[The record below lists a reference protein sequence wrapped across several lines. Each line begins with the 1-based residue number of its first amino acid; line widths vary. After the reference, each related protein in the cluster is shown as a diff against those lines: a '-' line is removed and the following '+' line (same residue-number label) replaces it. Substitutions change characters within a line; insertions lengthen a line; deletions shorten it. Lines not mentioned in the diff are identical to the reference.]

1 MPPSTVPTS
10 QRWIVCV
17 LDFKGRK
24 RPLMQPGL
32 YTELFFLDEATA
44 LAVDAR
50 ENQARIAADTGA
62 TVDLGDHEDVAL
74 ALALA
79 VWYGEASRD
88 SLPQTDQ
95 ADEANTKRTN
105 RHNGRR

>member
-1 MPPSTVPTS
+1 M
-10 QRWIVCV
+10 
-17 LDFKGRK
+17 
-24 RPLMQPGL
+24 
-32 YTELFFLDEATA
+32 
-44 LAVDAR
+44 
-50 ENQARIAADTGA
+50 
-62 TVDLGDHEDVAL
+62 DLGDHEDVAL

>member
-1 MPPSTVPTS
+1 MTRLQYCLNASTIQPT
-10 QRWIVCV
+10 
-17 LDFKGRK
+17 
-24 RPLMQPGL
+24 PLL
-32 YTELFFLDEATA
+32 EKI
-44 LAVDAR
+44 
-50 ENQARIAADTGA
+50 RIAADTGA